1 MTASNRPPLL
11 IASAPNGAYKTRRD
25 HRALPLTASQ
35 LAETAAAVMRA
46 GARMLHLHVRDEH
59 GKHTLAAAAYQA
71 AIKAIRARV
80 GDDLFIQITSESAG
94 AYTAKQQRQAIDA
107 TLAAGIGAD
116 GISIAPRELI
126 RAPEDVM
133 PAGDLLQRIRQAGV
147 LVQYILYS
155 NDDIARYH
163 ALLKQNIIPPN
174 GHAILLVI
182 GKQKEPNSLHQ
193 MTTTLPTPI
202 NWMLCAFGPQE
213 FNHLTQAT
221 NLGGHVRV
229 GFENSLHLLTGEV
242 AADNCQLIT
251 QLVESGNPTN
261 RPLADARQARGIL
274 DSSFSNDRKTTNY
287 PSFSNGRK

>member
-25 HRALPLTASQ
+25 HRALPLTAAQ

-59 GKHTLAAAAYQA
+59 GKHTLAAGAYQS

-94 AYTAKQQRQAIDA
+94 VYTAKQQRQAIDA

-126 RAPEDVM
+126 RAPEDVT

-163 ALLKQNIIPPN
+163 TLLKQNIIPPN

-182 GKQKEPNSLHQ
+182 GKQKEHDSPLDALHQ
-193 MTTTLPTPI
+193 MTTALPTPI

-229 GFENSLHLLTGEV
+229 GFENSLHLMTGEV
-242 AADNCQLIT
+242 AVDNCQLIT

-274 DSSFSNDRKTTNY
+274 DSSFL
-287 PSFSNGRK
+287 NGRK